1 MGKASVRVTLR
12 GRVRLRSGLVR
23 VMLIG
28 ARKGLLDILRVKV
41 QVRARDNHP
50 QASDVSPRGT
60 TVFATVFYK
69 ISKFNGTIR
78 PWVQT
83 LGSRLQL
90 NVVVM
95 SIANLLAK
103 NIERVSKNYNRRQ
116 TLWFERRATV
126 WITNAFNMTIREREL
141 CWTRGREF

>member
-1 MGKASVRVTLR
+1 MGRASVRVTLR

-60 TVFATVFYK
+60 TVFATLFCK
-69 ISKFNGTIR
+69 LSKFNGTIR
-78 PWVQT
+78 P
-83 LGSRLQL
+83 
-90 NVVVM
+90 
-95 SIANLLAK
+95 
-103 NIERVSKNYNRRQ
+103 
-116 TLWFERRATV
+116 
-126 WITNAFNMTIREREL
+126 
-141 CWTRGREF
+141 

>member
-1 MGKASVRVTLR
+1 MGRASVRVTLR

-90 NVVVM
+90 NVVLV

-116 TLWFERRATV
+116 TL
-126 WITNAFNMTIREREL
+126 
-141 CWTRGREF
+141 